1 MMNRSI
7 VSFDYLLLFST
18 LALIIIGILFIYSS
32 GINAD
37 GIQTSNE
44 FLRQIIWASIGAALM
59 VSAALIKY
67 DYYRDFAPY
76 VYGGFILLI
85 IFTLLFGSVVNGAR
99 SWIGLGPFGIQP
111 SEFMKIGVILLLA
124 HYLDRQ
130 GLRKIQSL
138 QGFLLSLF
146 IVAIPMGLILMQPDL
161 GTAMVYLPI
170 ALFILYAAGARPLY
184 LLFIIGIIIFTVIFT
199 ILPEWERMI
208 YSGSIGFFVIFNER
222 LYIILVASA
231 LLISIFHRIGRVF
244 YPQENLPVL
253 HSVLFHDDSYRFYTF
268 PWCQMVPEDF
278 QMMRLIVFLDPNV
291 DPRGAGWNI
300 IQSITAVGSGGLAGM
315 GYLQGTQ
322 SHYQYL
328 PAQSTDF
335 IFSIL
340 SEEWG
345 FAGGLIISTLYG
357 IIIVRGIVIAT
368 QARDRFGSYLAI
380 GVIAMLFFHFAINVG
395 MTIGLMPITGIPL
408 LFLSYGGSSLWTAM
422 IGMGMLM
429 SVSHYKFKY

>member
-231 LLISIFHRIGRVF
+231 LLISIFIALAGYF
-244 YPQENLPVL
+244 ILKKTYL
-253 HSVLFHDDSYRFYTF
+253 FYTAYF
-268 PWCQMVPEDF
+268 FTMILIGFILSLGARWFLRDF

-300 IQSITAVGSGGLAGM
+300 IQSITAVGSGGLTGM